1 MDFTSLGI
9 ASVAAITI
17 ICYLIGSIVKTS
29 GLDNKWIPVVCGVSG
44 LALGIGSMFIM
55 PDFPAT
61 DYITAAAV
69 GIVSGLAAT
78 GVNQAIK
85 QLKNNS

>member
-1 MDFTSLGI
+1 MDFTSFGI
-9 ASVAAITI
+9 ASVAAITVV
-17 ICYLIGSIVKTS
+17 CYLIGKIVKAS
-29 GLDNKWIPVVCGVSG
+29 GLDDKWIPIICGVSG
-44 LALGIGSMFIM
+44 LALGILSMFIM

-61 DYITAAAV
+61 DYVTASAV

-85 QLKNNS
+85 QISNK